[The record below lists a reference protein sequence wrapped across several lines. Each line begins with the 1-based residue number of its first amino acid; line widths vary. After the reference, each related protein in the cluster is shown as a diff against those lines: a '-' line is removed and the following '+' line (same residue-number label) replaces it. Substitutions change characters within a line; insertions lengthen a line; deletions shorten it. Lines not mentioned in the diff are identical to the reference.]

1 MEWAP
6 GWECDVRKGRG
17 CSFWRHNGLI
27 SRTVFQQTERQSKQK
42 RINWCIRDLKS
53 LQKRSLHRA
62 GPWVADWQDKRRHY
76 NLSSNT
82 CSTVTS
88 VHRDHEWTRRCFFFF
103 LLTSAKQRSRKRSR
117 TQTPVRCICS
127 WLRNNTEVTHLR
139 RQRRRI
145 TRLPTCAC
153 FWRHLPTNQPRASM
167 TLWHCGKRSLAG

>member
-1 MEWAP
+1 MSTWL
-6 GWECDVRKGRG
+6 GVWRQKGA
-17 CSFWRHNGLI
+17 GLLFLA
-27 SRTVFQQTERQSKQK
+27 SQRANFKNCVSANWKAEQAKNE

-53 LQKRSLHRA
+53 LQKRSLHSA
-62 GPWVADWQDKRRHY
+62 GSWVADWQDKRRHY

-88 VHRDHEWTRRCFFFF
+88 VHRDHEWTRRCF

-153 FWRHLPTNQPRASM
+153 FWRHRPTNQPRASV
-167 TLWHCGKRSLAG
+167 TLLHCGKRSLAG